1 MISHLEKWRGLGS
14 STEATD
20 VERTTALEEETKSY
34 PDTLYSW
41 MLGSSVWEIGG
52 KFQESP

>member
-1 MISHLEKWRGLGS
+1 LISHLEKWRGLGS